1 MRRFE
6 ESLDQIILSE
16 LYLAVRLD
24 GRNFT
29 RLTKE
34 ICKFEAPFDEKFRD
48 AMVETVKHLMDCGFR
63 IVYGYTQS
71 DEISGR
77 RGQWVYVFKTW
88 SASLF

>member
-1 MRRFE
+1 MNFEELDKKMRRFE

-34 ICKFEAPFDEKFRD
+34 ICKFEAPFDEKF
-48 AMVETVKHLMDCGFR
+48 L
-63 IVYGYTQS
+63 
-71 DEISGR
+71 
-77 RGQWVYVFKTW
+77 
-88 SASLF
+88 SLIHI